1 MRISILFSFYFLILS
16 WGELFAQCVPS
27 NTANFGIP
35 TIVCPDQTFNLTNPD
50 NTSNVTY
57 NWNLCGEDMK
67 TIPTTEKLL
76 NMFGADGLLKPQLI
90 FDSGEYFLFISSFY
104 NGKLFRVDFGN
115 SPNNAP
121 QQIVDL
127 GSFGGTLRNPYD
139 LVIQKDYTTNTWIGL
154 MNLRFNTNATFI
166 RFNFGNSLKNIP
178 VATNAGNLG
187 TYNLYGFRV
196 LKEGNNYYLITS
208 DRDTKNFYVVN
219 LGTSLNTP
227 ISTSNIVNTFNIP
240 DLDGS
245 GGQDFDFIE
254 SCGVWNVLMVGA
266 LHIFHLKFTGSITST
281 PTYTKIVPPVDLGFG
296 IGIKAIHEDGKFY
309 ALVLG
314 YDPGKLFV
322 MDYGSSINNNTPTIT
337 QVATM
342 TDTPNNFY
350 GLAWAYH
357 QDAFYVFSVTLFA
370 DNIFKIKFKRD
381 CGVNIPSESTTT
393 TNPTN
398 VSYRNVGTHPITLRV
413 YDGNNTLIQL
423 HNNTVTVN
431 PTSTVGNFTANP
443 VCVGNLMSFNNISV
457 GSDAQVSS
465 WVWDF
470 GDGNNSNAKNPT
482 HLYTSSGTYNVTLTV
497 NNVNG
502 CSNTISKQVIV
513 SNGVNADF
521 QEITTACLGQ
531 PIVFNNLSTFTN
543 LPFDEVSGFYWNFGD
558 GTYSPFQNPTK
569 TYTTTGNYTISLTVR
584 DKAGCTD
591 VITKNINVLD
601 NPLAS
606 FNFPTK
612 ICVGVPV
619 SFASTTVNAS
629 EYLWLF
635 EAHGT
640 SQSANPTVT
649 FTKSGFYDIT
659 LQVKNSN
666 NCTSSFTVENIE
678 VLDAPNI
685 IFNAQKTSNNL
696 LEINFTNF
704 SSGATAYEW
713 IFGDGT
719 TSQETNPKH
728 TYQQA
733 GEYVVSLKA
742 KTNND
747 CESSVSQVIGV
758 GALQTDLAINQA
770 LLIGEKLNIELENK
784 GNTLLN
790 QITIEVQIGDTT
802 FREIYPN
809 TIAIGEKINLDL
821 QTILSSELTS
831 KNRYLCINVLPKPS
845 LQDKNNQ
852 NNQACINLSN
862 RFMVFEPYPNPTTDD
877 LTISFTAP
885 NTGSVKII
893 FTDVVGRTIN
903 YQTVANVGYNK
914 QSLSL
919 KSFAKGLYIVSFEYE
934 NKVLYKKV
942 VVQ

>member
-1 MRISILFSFYFLILS
+1 MRVSILLIIYVLIFSLGKLS
-16 WGELFAQCVPS
+16 AQCVP
-27 NTANFGIP
+27 NNIADFGTP
-35 TIVCPDQTFNLTNPD
+35 PVVCPDQTFNLTNPD

-57 NWNLCGEDMK
+57 NWNLCGDDMK

-76 NMFGADGLLKPQLI
+76 NLFGADGLLKPQLV
-90 FDSGEYFLFISSFY
+90 FDNGEYFLFISSFY

-121 QQIVDL
+121 QQVTDL
-127 GSFGGTLRNPYD
+127 GSFGGILRNPYGI
-139 LVIQKDYTTNTWIGL
+139 VIEKDYTTNTWIGL
-154 MNLRFNTNATFI
+154 MNLRFNANATFI
-166 RFNFGNSLKNIP
+166 RFNFGNSLKNTP

-187 TYNLYGFRV
+187 TYNLYGFSILR
-196 LKEGNNYYLITS
+196 EGSNYYLITS

-227 ISTSNIVNTFNIP
+227 ISTSNIVNTFNMP

-245 GGQDFDFIE
+245 GAQDFDVIE

-266 LHIFHLKFTGSITST
+266 VNIFHLKFTGSITTT
-281 PTYTKIVPPVDLGFG
+281 PTYTKIIPPVDLGFG
-296 IGIKAIHEDGKFY
+296 IGIKAIHEDGNFY
-309 ALVLG
+309 VLVLG

-322 MDYGSSINNNTPTIT
+322 LDYGNSINANTPTIT

-342 TDTPNNFY
+342 TDSPNNFY

-357 QDAFYVFSVTLFA
+357 EDAFYVFSVTLFA
-370 DNIFKIKFKRD
+370 DNIFKVKFKRN
-381 CGVNIPSESTTT
+381 CGVNLPTENTSV
-393 TNPTN
+393 TNPVG
-398 VSYRNVGTHPITLRV
+398 VSYRNTGTHPIILRV
-413 YDGNNTLIQL
+413 YDSDNNLIQL
-423 HNNTVTVN
+423 HHDSVVVN
-431 PTSTVGNFTANP
+431 PTSTIGNFTVNP
-443 VCVGNLMSFNNISV
+443 VCVGNTMSFSNTSV

-465 WVWDF
+465 WSWDF
-470 GDGNNSNAKNPT
+470 GDGNTSNVKNPT
-482 HLYTSSGTYNVTLTV
+482 HLYASSGAYNVTLTV
-497 NNVNG
+497 NNANG
-502 CSNTISKQVIV
+502 CNNSITKQVFV

-521 QEITTACLGQ
+521 QNIPTTCIGQ

-543 LPFDEVSGFYWNFGD
+543 VPFDEITGFYWDFGD

-569 TYTTTGNYTISLTVR
+569 TYINIGNYTISLTVR

-606 FNFPTK
+606 FNFPSR

-629 EYLWLF
+629 EHLWLF

-640 SQSANPTVT
+640 STNANPTVT

-685 IFNAQKTSNNL
+685 IFNAQKTITNL

-704 SSGATAYEW
+704 SSGATFYQW
-713 IFGDGT
+713 DFGDGE

-728 TYQQA
+728 AYKQA
-733 GEYVVSLKA
+733 GEYIVTLKA

-747 CESSVSQVIGV
+747 CESSISQIVGV
-758 GALQTDLAINQA
+758 GVLQTDLAINQA
-770 LLIGEKLNIELENK
+770 ILTNEKLNVELENK

-790 QITIEVQIGDTT
+790 QISVEIQIGDTT

-809 TIAIGEKINLDL
+809 TIALGEKVNLDL
-821 QTILSSELTS
+821 QTILPTELLS
-831 KNRYLCINVLPKPS
+831 KNPYVCIKVLPKPS
-845 LQDKNNQ
+845 LQDSNVK

-862 RFMVFEPYPNPTTDD
+862 RFTVFEPYPNPTSDN

-885 NTGSVKII
+885 NTGSVKIA
-893 FTDVVGRTIN
+893 FTDVVGRNIN
-903 YQTVANVGYNK
+903 YQIVANTGYNE

-919 KSFAKGLYIVSFEYE
+919 KGLAKGLYVVSFEYE

-942 VVQ
+942 IVQ